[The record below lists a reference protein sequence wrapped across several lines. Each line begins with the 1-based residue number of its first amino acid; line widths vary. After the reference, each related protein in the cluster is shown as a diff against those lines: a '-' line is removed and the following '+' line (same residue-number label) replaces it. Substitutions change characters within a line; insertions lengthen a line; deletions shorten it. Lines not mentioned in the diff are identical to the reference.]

1 MSAENQPNEAVGP
14 SAVTVGLAKTRL
26 WGMTSAERLSR
37 IYRRLGL
44 VEAGPETVFIAGD
57 VVVVDAGWVFD
68 ESLIKAL
75 AGRPGV
81 ALVDEAG
88 RVVAVNVPAARAR
101 EAIVR
106 LDTGEDVT
114 ALAATRLTALEL
126 GSAYNS
132 ALRKRE
138 PRPARRQR
146 GALVANGDRHRQACR
161 GDDDQEHQP
170 QGGVVHRRQNAGGR
184 PVKAEGLGRN
194 QFRQPRG
201 PPVGGRRNRWRVA
214 AAHGQAVDSQ

>member
-1 MSAENQPNEAVGP
+1 VSVENQPNEAASP
-14 SAVTVGLAKTRL
+14 SAVTVGQVKTRL

-81 ALVDEAG
+81 ALVDDAG
-88 RVVAVNVPAARAR
+88 RVVAVNVPAAHAR

-114 ALAATRLTALEL
+114 AW
-126 GSAYNS
+126 
-132 ALRKRE
+132 
-138 PRPARRQR
+138 
-146 GALVANGDRHRQACR
+146 
-161 GDDDQEHQP
+161 
-170 QGGVVHRRQNAGGR
+170 
-184 PVKAEGLGRN
+184 
-194 QFRQPRG
+194 
-201 PPVGGRRNRWRVA
+201 PPHA
-214 AAHGQAVDSQ
+214 